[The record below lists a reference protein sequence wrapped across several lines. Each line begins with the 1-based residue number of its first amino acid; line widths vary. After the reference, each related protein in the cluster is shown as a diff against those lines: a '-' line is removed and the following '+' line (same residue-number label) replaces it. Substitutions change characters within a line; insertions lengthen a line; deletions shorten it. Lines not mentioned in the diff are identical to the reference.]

1 MATPQERVVAK
12 AKSQVGYIAN
22 CDKSNKF
29 ARQLDQLGV
38 YNGPKDGFDWCD
50 VFADWCFIDEFG
62 VDVGMRMLNQPM
74 HGGGAGCWLSA
85 GYHRAAGQWSKL
97 PQVGAQIY
105 FGSYGDE
112 SHTGIVVGVTATT
125 VTTVEGNT
133 GYSEGYGGGAVL
145 ERTYSRD
152 SSRIVGYGIPKW
164 SLVDSPE
171 QKPGE
176 PMNDFGLHYRAH
188 SQDVGWLAPVHDGQT
203 AGITG
208 HSLRCEAI
216 KITPPEGVVLDAF
229 AHVQDIGTLGY
240 PGIRKGQ
247 GSGTGSSD
255 TDPIIGTV
263 GRSKRLEAVMLRCV
277 ENPTGKSLK
286 VQAHVEGVGWQEPVG
301 EGEWAGTLGNGK
313 RLEAVR
319 MWFE

>member
-22 CDKSNKF
+22 WDKSNKF

-38 YNGPKDGFDWCD
+38 YNGPKNGFDWCD

-85 GYHRAAGQWSKL
+85 GYHRDAGQWSDS
-97 PQVGAQIY
+97 PQLGAQIY

-112 SHTGIVVGVTATT
+112 SHTGIVVAYDGST

-145 ERTYSRD
+145 MRTYSRD

-164 SLVDSPE
+164 SLAGGSDEPIRPEVLDVDGDAGPKTIRAWQRQMGTDDDGILSGQLYSE
-171 QKPGE
+171 DKFRRNVWAVDHNYEGSGSALVLAVQKRLARKGLY
-176 PMNDFGLHYRAH
+176 DGLH
-188 SQDVGWLAPVHDGQT
+188 DGCWGYAT
-203 AGITG
+203 T
-208 HSLRCEAI
+208 SAI
-216 KITPPEGVVLDAF
+216 QKQLKQWGYYKGRTDDGDF
-229 AHVQDIGTLGY
+229 AHHSVQCL
-240 PGIRKGQ
+240 Q
-247 GSGTGSSD
+247 
-255 TDPIIGTV
+255 
-263 GRSKRLEAVMLRCV
+263 RSI
-277 ENPTGKSLK
+277 NDGK
-286 VQAHVEGVGWQEPVG
+286 
-301 EGEWAGTLGNGK
+301 WA
-313 RLEAVR
+313 E
-319 MWFE
+319 